1 MIYIIYVH
9 IFHLCTSPSYNIV
22 RGKKKIPFPMVQLFS
37 KKKKKTFSIY
47 PRKHDYCPKHLCCES
62 NLI

>member
-22 RGKKKIPFPMVQLFS
+22 RGKKKSHFLWSTFS
-37 KKKKKTFSIY
+37 KKKK
-47 PRKHDYCPKHLCCES
+47 
-62 NLI
+62 NLLVYILENMTIVQNTCVVSLI

>member
-22 RGKKKIPFPMVQLFS
+22 RGKKKNPISYGPAFL
-37 KKKKKTFSIY
+37 KKKKKLLVYILENMTIVQNTCVVS
-47 PRKHDYCPKHLCCES
+47 
-62 NLI
+62 LI